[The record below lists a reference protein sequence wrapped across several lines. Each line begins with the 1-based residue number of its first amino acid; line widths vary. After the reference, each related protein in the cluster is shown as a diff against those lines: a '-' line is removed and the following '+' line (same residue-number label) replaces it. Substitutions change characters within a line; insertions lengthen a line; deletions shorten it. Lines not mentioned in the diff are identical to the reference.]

1 MHGGL
6 NHAYNKAEA
15 LNDLHTLDCTFIC
28 LTETWTAP
36 GDAVYDLPGY
46 VCHEV
51 HRPQHLQNRNGPR
64 GGIAVY
70 MKQCVADHVKFW
82 KAADDGTYIWL
93 HIEPHGG
100 CTEHIAFATCY
111 MPPYYAN
118 KTLDTFRRLTADM
131 DNFASRVPAGK
142 QPHYWV
148 CGDTNAH
155 TGTAPDFIRLIGHGI
170 SSEVQALDQ
179 LPADLKTRANLC
191 THKVD
196 VRGKQQLDFCKDN
209 ELLILNG
216 RAPGDPSGKVTF
228 VGRGAGTLIDY
239 HMASAW
245 LASCCMQLA
254 VLDMASGAC
263 RVCSDHLPV
272 QVCFQLPT
280 TDGEPPAASAQQQP
294 AAVPRVP
301 DIRLD
306 PSQTEVWHQ
315 NFAAVAERLR
325 LQVAVTDPEAGVRAF
340 TECISEA
347 AADTFQLR
355 RRQPLKIMQRPP
367 WFDEECR
374 YAWREWKD
382 AERSPIIVPFAALK
396 LRNMYRAVR
405 RRKQRRFMHQRMADI
420 DKLASKNMAHLYRVF
435 GWRRH
440 SACPR
445 ALHSQH
451 AHWQSKLGG
460 RPEP

>member
-1 MHGGL
+1 M
-6 NHAYNKAEA
+6 
-15 LNDLHTLDCTFIC
+15 
-28 LTETWTAP
+28 
-36 GDAVYDLPGY
+36 
-46 VCHEV
+46 
-51 HRPQHLQNRNGPR
+51 
-64 GGIAVY
+64 
-70 MKQCVADHVKFW
+70 
-82 KAADDGTYIWL
+82 
-93 HIEPHGG
+93 
-100 CTEHIAFATCY
+100 
-111 MPPYYAN
+111 
-118 KTLDTFRRLTADM
+118 
-131 DNFASRVPAGK
+131 
-142 QPHYWV
+142 
-148 CGDTNAH
+148 
-155 TGTAPDFIRLIGHGI
+155 
-170 SSEVQALDQ
+170 
-179 LPADLKTRANLC
+179 
-191 THKVD
+191 
-196 VRGKQQLDFCKDN
+196 
-209 ELLILNG
+209 
-216 RAPGDPSGKVTF
+216 
-228 VGRGAGTLIDY
+228 GRGAGTLIDY

-315 NFAAVAERLR
+315 SFAAVAERLR

-460 RPEP
+460 RPEPRGIPELLTEDCPGGPVPSAAALNAPYHHP

>member
-1 MHGGL
+1 
-6 NHAYNKAEA
+6 
-15 LNDLHTLDCTFIC
+15 
-28 LTETWTAP
+28 
-36 GDAVYDLPGY
+36 
-46 VCHEV
+46 
-51 HRPQHLQNRNGPR
+51 
-64 GGIAVY
+64 
-70 MKQCVADHVKFW
+70 
-82 KAADDGTYIWL
+82 
-93 HIEPHGG
+93 
-100 CTEHIAFATCY
+100 
-111 MPPYYAN
+111 
-118 KTLDTFRRLTADM
+118 
-131 DNFASRVPAGK
+131 
-142 QPHYWV
+142 
-148 CGDTNAH
+148 
-155 TGTAPDFIRLIGHGI
+155 
-170 SSEVQALDQ
+170 
-179 LPADLKTRANLC
+179 
-191 THKVD
+191 
-196 VRGKQQLDFCKDN
+196 
-209 ELLILNG
+209 
-216 RAPGDPSGKVTF
+216 
-228 VGRGAGTLIDY
+228 
-239 HMASAW
+239 
-245 LASCCMQLA
+245 
-254 VLDMASGAC
+254 MASGAC

-325 LQVAVTDPEAGVRAF
+325 LQDAVTDPEAGVRAF

-355 RRQPLKIMQRPP
+355 RRQPLRIMQRPP

-460 RPEP
+460 RPEPRGIPELLTEDCPGGPVPSAAALNAPYHHP